1 MNLVSRSERI
11 RLARGEPPASA
22 RSARGARPSGFSP
35 IDVPASSP
43 DVKALR
49 VAVLIKQIPVAEEL
63 ELGPDRR
70 LVRTGAPLEINPYC
84 RRAITKGVELAAE
97 GGRCVVFSLGPPA
110 AEDAVREAVAAGASE
125 GVLICDEVFA
135 GSDTLATART
145 LVAALRLEEPFD
157 LVLTGLNSVDADT
170 GQVGPEVAELLG
182 WPFASGVR
190 SLEMD
195 ESSPATFRLGCERD
209 DGFAH
214 LQVGLPTVLSV
225 AERLCAPAEIR
236 RRPRE
241 RTSQPSGSGT

>member
-1 MNLVSRSERI
+1 MLDRRASGSLTI
-11 RLARGEPPASA
+11 GIPAT
-22 RSARGARPSGFSP
+22 FT
-35 IDVPASSP
+35 

-63 ELGPDRR
+63 ELGPDGR
-70 LVRTGAPLEINPYC
+70 LVRTGVPLEINPYC
-84 RRAITKGVELAAE
+84 RRAITKGVELAAD

-125 GVLICDEVFA
+125 GVLICDEDFA

-145 LVAALRLEEPFD
+145 LVAALRLEAPFD

-190 SLEMD
+190 SLEID
-195 ESSPATFRLGCERD
+195 DSSPATFSLGCERD
-209 DGFAH
+209 DGFVH
-214 LQVGLPTVLSV
+214 LQVGLPAVLSV
-225 AERLCAPAEIR
+225 AERLCAPAKFDAA
-236 RRPRE
+236 RE
-241 RTSQPSGSGT
+241 RTWHPSGSSE